1 MRPIICGRL
10 SPLRQPA
17 TGSSSHR
24 RVNVWIDAQL
34 SPLVAEW
41 LRRTFA
47 VYAACVRDLGFRDA
61 VDVAIFMAAREADAV
76 VLSKDRD
83 FVDLLERLGPPPRVL
98 WLTCGN
104 TSNTRLFAILQDAW
118 PKAVALLQSG
128 EPLVE
133 ISERT

>member
-1 MRPIICGRL
+1 M
-10 SPLRQPA
+10 
-17 TGSSSHR
+17 
-24 RVNVWIDAQL
+24 NVWIDAQL
-34 SPLVAEW
+34 SPLLAEW

-47 VYAACVRDLGFRDA
+47 VDATCVRDVGFRDA
-61 VDVAIFMAAREADAV
+61 VDYAIFMAAREADAV

-104 TSNTRLFAILQDAW
+104 TSNSRLFAILQDAW

>member
-1 MRPIICGRL
+1 M
-10 SPLRQPA
+10 
-17 TGSSSHR
+17 
-24 RVNVWIDAQL
+24 NVWVDAQL

-41 LRRTFA
+41 LRQTFA
-47 VYAACVRDLGFRDA
+47 VDAACVCDVGFRDA
-61 VDVAIFMAAREADAV
+61 VDYAIFMAARDADAV

-98 WLTCGN
+98 WLTCGS
-104 TSNTRLFAILQDAW
+104 TSNSRLFAILQDAS

-133 ISERT
+133 ISERTQRLSIRRLAA